1 MRQKAAPFSLVF
13 QALQHFFS
21 SQVYHPQ
28 DHPSSS
34 LRLSSSLQNTS
45 SGTGNNSLWLRTQD
59 QSYVESRLFER
70 LGLWCG
76 RPELDYTSSLGRRF
90 PLKGLKKFHRP
101 SRRVGRHQ
109 PAKMS
114 SHLGM
119 TFLGAR
125 MENSCLI
132 SLPIYWTTLISNALK
147 CEGHP
152 NGELL

>member
-21 SQVYHPQ
+21 FQVYHPQ

-76 RPELDYTSSLGRRF
+76 RPELDRLYLLSGTEISPQGPQEISQTISESWKTSTGQDVVTSRNDF
-90 PLKGLKKFHRP
+90 PW
-101 SRRVGRHQ
+101 
-109 PAKMS
+109 S
-114 SHLGM
+114 SD
-119 TFLGAR
+119 
-125 MENSCLI
+125 
-132 SLPIYWTTLISNALK
+132 
-147 CEGHP
+147 
-152 NGELL
+152 GELRPHFSSNISDYPDL